1 MQFRHHAPWVLSAL
15 VAATAPAQAGVL
27 GRFGG
32 PVWLEASSS
41 SEFLHTA
48 TPLRATDVDT
58 PAPIY
63 LTPPWLPGFP
73 AGGVFDAVARTE
85 LSISGPPDGSSNAK
99 DRADGQVALRYTA
112 GSGAADDQFQ
122 FTFNGV
128 VSNENSWLTPEKR
141 ADFASVHLRGLVHLE
156 LSQNSADTA
165 GVRFGERVGSLTLQ
179 PLRAAADF
187 ETFSLSVSRLRST
200 TTVLA
205 TQAPGSGALTV
216 DLLFGDRYEVQLD
229 YVMRVPFG
237 TDPDFSLQ
245 LGGSISAVPEPAPA
259 ALLAA
264 GLLALAL
271 RRRQQAG

>member
-1 MQFRHHAPWVLSAL
+1 M
-15 VAATAPAQAGVL
+15 
-27 GRFGG
+27 
-32 PVWLEASSS
+32 
-41 SEFLHTA
+41 
-48 TPLRATDVDT
+48 
-58 PAPIY
+58 
-63 LTPPWLPGFP
+63 
-73 AGGVFDAVARTE
+73 
-85 LSISGPPDGSSNAK
+85 
-99 DRADGQVALRYTA
+99 
-112 GSGAADDQFQ
+112 
-122 FTFNGV
+122 
-128 VSNENSWLTPEKR
+128 
-141 ADFASVHLRGLVHLE
+141 HLRGLVHLE

-271 RRRQQAG
+271 RRRQQAS